1 MNFLLDENFPLSII
15 PFLREQGHGV
25 FSIVDM
31 GLSSSP
37 DETVFE
43 CAQHRHA
50 VLLTTDKDFFHTIPF
65 HYPSHFGV
73 VVISLRQPNRQAILS
88 RLKWFL
94 SQLPSTMED
103 KVYMLRDRNYVIAGQ
118 RQ

>member
-1 MNFLLDENFPLSII
+1 MNFLLDENFPRSII
-15 PFLREQGHGV
+15 PFLHEQGHEV

-31 GLSSSP
+31 GLASSP

-43 CAQHRHA
+43 CAQQRHA

-65 HYPSHFGV
+65 NYPAHSGV

-88 RLKWFL
+88 RLQWFL
-94 SQLPSTMED
+94 LQCPRSMEN